1 MIQNVMH
8 TASPYS
14 QQHLFPAI
22 RGDYCFIYFIP
33 LVAIVSG
40 LCAYLI
46 PDWFEWILIADLWIL
61 GYHHVISTFT
71 RIGFDKK
78 SAREHWHF
86 LIPLPLLII
95 TAVFALYSLTSAA
108 IIGSVYLYWQWY
120 HYSRQSEGVAKSY
133 GMKGQCKTFATHRG
147 QRIAFYLVPLT
158 TFTYMISAGH
168 SHFLGIP
175 IWTATL
181 PENIRFALLALCYGS
196 IVYWMIFGTKALLRK
211 DITPF
216 YYGYVLTHYFIY
228 TISYVA
234 INDINCSWL
243 TINIWHNAQ
252 YIGFVW
258 LFNHKRYAAGV
269 EENHRTISFLSQPGR
284 FLIYMGVCFT
294 LSTVLYFNLEAI
306 VAATSLTTGLPLA
319 LLIYATI
326 NFHHYIVDS
335 QIWKLR
341 KPAIQKNLL
350 ETQG

>member
-1 MIQNVMH
+1 MQ
-8 TASPYS
+8 TTPTFS
-14 QQHLFPAI
+14 QQQLFPAI
-22 RGDYCFIYFIP
+22 FGDYLFVYFIP
-33 LVAIVSG
+33 LIAITCG
-40 LCAYLI
+40 FYAYFV
-46 PDWFEWILIADLWIL
+46 PERFEWILIADLWLL

-78 SAREHWHF
+78 SAREHWFF
-86 LIPLPLLII
+86 LVPLPLMII
-95 TAVFALYSLTSAA
+95 TVVCLIYSFTNAAL
-108 IIGSVYLYWQWY
+108 IGSVYLYWQWY

-133 GMKGQCKTFATHRG
+133 GMKGQCKVFATNSG

-158 TFTYMISAGH
+158 TFVYMISAGH

-175 IWTATL
+175 IWTIIFPDSVRL
-181 PENIRFALLALCYGS
+181 ALLAICFGA
-196 IVYWMIFGTKALLRK
+196 IIYWMINGTRALLRK
-211 DITPF
+211 EITPF
-216 YYGYVLTHYFIY
+216 YFGYVLTHFVIY
-228 TISYVA
+228 TVSYVV

-258 LFNHKRYAAGV
+258 LFNRKRYAAGI
-269 EENHRTISFLSQPGR
+269 EKDHHAISFLSQPGR
-284 FLIYMGVCFT
+284 LLIYLGTCLT
-294 LSTVLYFNLEAI
+294 LSTVVYFNLETI
-306 VAATSLTTGLPLA
+306 VTATTLSTGLPLA

-341 KPAIQKNLL
+341 KPSIQKNLL